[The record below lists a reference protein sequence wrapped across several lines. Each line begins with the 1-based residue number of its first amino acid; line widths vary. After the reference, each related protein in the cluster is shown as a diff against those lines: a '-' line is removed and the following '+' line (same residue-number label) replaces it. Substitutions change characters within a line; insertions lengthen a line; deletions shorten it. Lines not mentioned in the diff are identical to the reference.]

1 MPWTLEL
8 LNILIDPNLL
18 YLLFLA
24 GIIGIGCEVFHPGV
38 ILPGTLGAVSL
49 ILALFGFSIVSI
61 NLAGVVLMMFGVVL
75 LGLEAWVS
83 AHGLMGIS
91 GVIAIAAGGLMLF
104 RTPGEGVSP
113 LLVIGMSIVG
123 GHPARGRRHQGRR
136 GAASAGRHRRRRE
149 GHGRPHGHRPH
160 SAAAARPGVP
170 ARRAVGG
177 RGEPT
182 ATSPRAARWWSRQ
195 SRG

>member
-1 MPWTLEL
+1 M
-8 LNILIDPNLL
+8 
-18 YLLFLA
+18 
-24 GIIGIGCEVFHPGV
+24 

-61 NLAGVVLMMFGVVL
+61 NLAGVVLMVFGVGL

-113 LLVIGMSIVG
+113 LLVVGMSI
-123 GHPARGRRHQGRR
+123 
-136 GAASAGRHRRRRE
+136 AAGTLLAVVATKVVEARHRPVAIGAGVKDMVGRTAVVRTALQPRGQVYLHGELWEAETTDGDIAPGGEVVVEAVDGLTLRVAPVRSHSTE
-149 GHGRPHGHRPH
+149 G
-160 SAAAARPGVP
+160 V
-170 ARRAVGG
+170 
-177 RGEPT
+177 T
-182 ATSPRAARWWSRQ
+182 T
-195 SRG
+195 